1 MRHISKVVAAV
12 VFVATPAV
20 MFCASGLAV
29 PDVTVGR
36 NLEMYA
42 SVKLPEA
49 APQSGVPLTVTS
61 DDPTRLLLSQ
71 APDQAGSTSI
81 TLAVNSGLVN
91 SPEFWVQG
99 LADNGSA
106 TYHVTANGLG
116 TAKGKV
122 TFVPSAIVIMGPFK
136 APSFQTTPGGRPSK
150 LVLISATLDSSM
162 KVSQEQLVAGGSR
175 LTVRIENSHT
185 ESGTVLGESAVTFMG
200 GASEA
205 ATYFKPA
212 AEGKATLTPVPPPGF
227 RASADY
233 ASVVATVEKPG
244 IAVAEDLIIGKDLQ
258 VSAGLALGEPAG
270 PEGVKVTLTS
280 SDASKLLLSTA
291 EDKLGSGTITLTVPP
306 GQFTANYC
314 LQALSD
320 TGVVT
325 HQATAPG
332 FRTRIGHTQLAP
344 SGVIVGY
351 SNYGPP
357 DEGAVKQ
364 RIGGHEERS
373 FYTSLADSKKNP
385 IHVMVWSAYLDSG
398 LAADFTVEAL
408 RPGVSATVMLKSSDP
423 AVGTV
428 ESPVTIHSGSNR
440 AASQFTPMKPGKTVI
455 SIDTPSG
462 FATPKNAV
470 YVPAF
475 VRD

>member
-1 MRHISKVVAAV
+1 MRHISKVAAA
-12 VFVATPAV
+12 FIFAGAPAA

-29 PDVTVGR
+29 PDLTVGR
-36 NLEMYA
+36 NLQMDA

-49 APQSGVPLTVTS
+49 APRAGLSLTVTS
-61 DDPTRLLLSQ
+61 DDPTRLLLSK
-71 APDQAGSTSI
+71 APDQAGSASI
-81 TLAVNSGLVN
+81 TLTVNSGFVY
-91 SPEFWVQG
+91 SPEFSVQG
-99 LADNGSA
+99 LADNGTV
-106 TYHVTANGLG
+106 TYNVNVDGVG

-122 TFVPSAIVIMGPFK
+122 TLVPSAIVIMGPFK
-136 APSFQTTPGGRPSK
+136 APSFRTTPRGRPSK

-162 KVSQEQLVAGGSR
+162 KVSQEQMVAGGTR
-175 LTVRIENSHT
+175 VTVRIENSHT
-185 ESGTVLGESAVTFMG
+185 ECGTLNESAVTLMG
-200 GASEA
+200 GEA
-205 ATYFKPA
+205 ETTTYFKPA
-212 AEGKATLTPVPPPGF
+212 AEGNATLTPVPPLGF

-244 IAVAEDLIIGKDLQ
+244 IAVAEGLIIGKDLQ
-258 VSAGLALGEPAG
+258 VPAGIALGEPAG

-320 TGVVT
+320 TGLVT

-398 LAADFTVEAL
+398 LAADFTVQEL

-440 AASQFTPMKPGKTVI
+440 AASRFTPMKPGKTVI

>member
-1 MRHISKVVAAV
+1 MRHLSKVAVAVIFA
-12 VFVATPAV
+12 AAPAA

-36 NLEMYA
+36 NLQMYA

-49 APQSGVPLTVTS
+49 APQAGVSLTVTS
-61 DDPTRLLLSQ
+61 DDPTRLLLS
-71 APDQAGSTSI
+71 AGPDQAGSASI
-81 TLAVNSGLVN
+81 TLTVNGGFVY
-91 SPEFWVQG
+91 SPEFWLQG
-99 LADNGSA
+99 LADNGTV
-106 TYHVTANGLG
+106 TYNVTANGLG

-122 TFVPSAIVIMGPFK
+122 TLVPSAIVIMGPFK

-185 ESGTVLGESAVTFMG
+185 EFGTVSESAVTLMG
-200 GASEA
+200 GLSEA
-205 ATYFKPA
+205 VTYFKPA
-212 AEGKATLTPVPPPGF
+212 GEGKATLTPVPPPGF
-227 RASADY
+227 STSADY
-233 ASVVATVEKPG
+233 ASVVAAVEKPG
-244 IAVAEDLIIGKDLQ
+244 LAVSEDLVIGKDLQ
-258 VSAGLALGEPAG
+258 VLGVLVLGEPAG
-270 PEGVKVTLTS
+270 SEGLKVTLTS
-280 SDASKLLLSTA
+280 SDASKLLLSTVG
-291 EDKLGSGTITLTVPP
+291 DKLGTGTITLTVPP
-306 GQFTANYC
+306 GQSTANYF

-320 TGVVT
+320 TGLVT

-351 SNYGPP
+351 SSYGPP
-357 DEGAVKQ
+357 DEAAVKQ
-364 RIGGHEERS
+364 RIGGREERG
-373 FYTSLADSKKNP
+373 FYVSLADSQKNP
-385 IHVMVWSAYLDSG
+385 IRVMVWSAYLDSG

-408 RPGVSATVMLKSSDP
+408 RPGVSATVTLKSSDP

-428 ESPVTIHSGSNR
+428 ESPVTIASGSSR
-440 AASQFTPMKPGKTVI
+440 AASRFTPMKPGKTVI

-475 VRD
+475 VSD

>member
-1 MRHISKVVAAV
+1 MRHISKVAAAFIFAGAPAAV
-12 VFVATPAV
+12 
-20 MFCASGLAV
+20 FCAPGLAV

-36 NLEMYA
+36 NLQMSA

-49 APQSGVPLTVTS
+49 APQSGVSLTVTS
-61 DDPTRLLLSQ
+61 DDPTRLLLSK
-71 APDQAGSTSI
+71 APDQAGSASI
-81 TLAVNSGLVN
+81 TLTVNLGFVY
-91 SPEFWVQG
+91 SPDFWVQG
-99 LADNGSA
+99 LADNGTV
-106 TYHVTANGLG
+106 TYNVNADGVG

-122 TFVPSAIVIMGPFK
+122 TLVPSAIVIIGPSK
-136 APSFQTTPGGRPSK
+136 APIFQTTPRGRPSK
-150 LVLISATLDSSM
+150 LLLISAALDSSM
-162 KVSQEQLVAGGSR
+162 KVSQEQMVAGGTR
-175 LTVRIENSHT
+175 VTVRLENSHT
-185 ESGTVLGESAVTFMG
+185 ECGTLRESAVTLMG
-200 GASEA
+200 GEA
-205 ATYFKPA
+205 EATTYFEPA
-212 AEGKATLTPVPPPGF
+212 AEGQATLTPVPPPGF

-233 ASVVATVEKPG
+233 ASVVATVQKPG
-244 IAVAEDLIIGKDLQ
+244 IAVAEGLIIGKDLQ
-258 VSAGLALGEPAG
+258 VLGGIALGEPAG

-306 GQFTANYC
+306 GQFAAIYF
-314 LQALSD
+314 LQAISD
-320 TGVVT
+320 TGLVT

-357 DEGAVKQ
+357 DEAAVKR
-364 RIGGHEERS
+364 RIGASEERS
-373 FYTSLADSKKNP
+373 FYVSLADSKKNP

-398 LAADFTVEAL
+398 LAADFTVQAL

-428 ESPVTIHSGSNR
+428 ESPVTIHSGSAY